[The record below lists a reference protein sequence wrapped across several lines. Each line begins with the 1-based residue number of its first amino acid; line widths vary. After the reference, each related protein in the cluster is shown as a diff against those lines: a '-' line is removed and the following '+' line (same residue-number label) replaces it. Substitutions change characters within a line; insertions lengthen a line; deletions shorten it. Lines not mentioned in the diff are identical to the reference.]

1 MSNGTDMVT
10 VKLKYKLASDVDL
23 DKLTDCSS
31 CLNEE
36 QGLSLNASASEVEVE
51 FEIDRAWGFMKPL
64 AFNGYRIDA

>member
-51 FEIDRAWGFMKPL
+51 FEIDRA
-64 AFNGYRIDA
+64 